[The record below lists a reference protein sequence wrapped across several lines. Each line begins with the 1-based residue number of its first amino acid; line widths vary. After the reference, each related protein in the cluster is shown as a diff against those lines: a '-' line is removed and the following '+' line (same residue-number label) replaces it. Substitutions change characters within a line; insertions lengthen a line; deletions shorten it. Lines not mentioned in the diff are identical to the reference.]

1 MDFKLYLMSK
11 IPAGIVSI
19 DEMDPPSATSTS
31 NVAEKK
37 QDWTLL
43 NYDS

>member
-1 MDFKLYLMSK
+1 
-11 IPAGIVSI
+11 
-19 DEMDPPSATSTS
+19 MDPPSATSTS